1 MYMGEWAF
9 CAVLGIGS
17 IQDIREKRVGLPIIL
32 AGAAVV
38 FVIRCQEPAGAA
50 GIGDILLGMVPGAVL
65 AGLAIIS
72 QQAIGLGDALMVAVT
87 GLYTG
92 MSQAW
97 AELMAACMLALAA
110 ALVLLV
116 IFKKGKKYELPFL
129 PFLLAAHLIML
140 CI

>member
-1 MYMGEWAF
+1 MEEWAL

-17 IQDIREKRVGLPIIL
+17 IQDIKKRQVGWP
-32 AGAAVV
+32 
-38 FVIRCQEPAGAA
+38 VI
-50 GIGDILLGMVPGAVL
+50 L
-65 AGLAIIS
+65 AGLAGAFVFWFRGPAGAGAEEFFLGLIPGAGLAGLAVFS
-72 QQAIGLGDALMVAVT
+72 RQAVGFGDALMVAVM

-92 MSQAW
+92 IRQVW
-97 AELMAACMLALAA
+97 AELMTAGILALAA
-110 ALVLLV
+110 ALILLV

>member
-1 MYMGEWAF
+1 MGEWAL

-17 IQDIREKRVGLPIIL
+17 IQDIRKKRVGLPVIL
-32 AGAAVV
+32 AGAAAALI
-38 FVIRCQEPAGAA
+38 IRYQEPAGST
-50 GIGDILLGMVPGAVL
+50 GIEEYLLGLVPGAVL
-65 AGLAIIS
+65 AALAAVS
-72 QQAIGLGDALMVAVT
+72 KQAVGLGDALMVAVM

-92 MSQAW
+92 MKQVW
-97 AELMAACMLALAA
+97 AELMAACLLAFAA
-110 ALVLLV
+110 ALILLI